1 MEPRHERT
9 TVSLAAGIAVALMA
23 CAPAVARA
31 DGMSA
36 KEVVATASRLAQQLG
51 MPQDK
56 RALVERRLAALME
69 DARFRAKYGSAPI
82 RGVLAYQMGEG
93 GFVVKVKKG
102 HGLARLDGDAADAKL
117 VLKSV
122 TVGAQIGGSSEWG
135 LGLVLGLTS
144 PRVFGGDYSGGTA
157 AATMAESGTSM
168 MELTSKQAMDGHKV
182 YLIGTAAGASAN
194 AGGGTLSIAVVR

>member
-1 MEPRHERT
+1 MT
-9 TVSLAAGIAVALMA
+9 AAVAIGVALLA
-23 CAPAVARA
+23 FAPTEARA
-31 DGMSA
+31 EGMSA
-36 KEVVATASRLAQQLG
+36 KEVAATAHRLAERLG

-69 DARFRAKYGSAPI
+69 DARFRSKYGTTPI

-93 GFVVKVKKG
+93 GLVVKVKKG
-102 HGLARLDGDAADAKL
+102 HGLARLEGEAGDEKL
-117 VLKSV
+117 VFKSV

-144 PRVFGGDYSGGTA
+144 PRIFGGDYSGGTVG
-157 AATMAESGTSM
+157 ATMAASGTGM

-182 YLIGTAAGASAN
+182 YLIGTATGASAN
-194 AGGGTLSIAVVR
+194 AGGGKLTIEVER

>member
-1 MEPRHERT
+1 MQASPRST
-9 TVSLAAGIAVALMA
+9 TAVALAMA
-23 CAPAVARA
+23 LLVSAPTVAAA
-31 DGMSA
+31 DGMHP

-51 MPQDK
+51 MPADK

-69 DARFRAKYGSAPI
+69 DARFRAKYGAAPI

-102 HGLARLDGDAADAKL
+102 HGLAHLEGDAADARL
-117 VLKSV
+117 LLKSV

-135 LGLVLGLTS
+135 VGLVLGLTS
-144 PRVFGGDYSGGTA
+144 PRVFGGDYSGGTV
-157 AATMAESGTSM
+157 AATMAEAGTSM

-194 AGGGTLSIAVVR
+194 AGGGKLTIEVAR

>member
-1 MEPRHERT
+1 MRRAVT
-9 TVSLAAGIAVALMA
+9 AAVAIGVALLA
-23 CAPAVARA
+23 FAPTDARA
-31 DGMSA
+31 EGMSA
-36 KEVVATASRLAQQLG
+36 KEVAATAHRLAERLG

-69 DARFRAKYGSAPI
+69 DARFRSKYGTTPI

-93 GFVVKVKKG
+93 GLVVKVKKG
-102 HGLARLDGDAADAKL
+102 HGLARLEGEAGDEKL
-117 VLKSV
+117 VFKSV

-144 PRVFGGDYSGGTA
+144 PRIFGGDYSGGTVG
-157 AATMAESGTSM
+157 ATMAASGTGM

-182 YLIGTAAGASAN
+182 YLIGTATGASAN
-194 AGGGTLSIAVVR
+194 AGGGKLTIEVER

>member
-1 MEPRHERT
+1 MSAKRST
-9 TVSLAAGIAVALMA
+9 LMLAASLALAVFS
-23 CAPAVARA
+23 PTVARA
-31 DGMSA
+31 DGLSK
-36 KEVVATASRLAQQLG
+36 KEVLATASRLAQAIA
-51 MPQDK
+51 MPPDK
-56 RALVERRLAALME
+56 RALVEKRLAKVMD
-69 DARFRAKYGSAPI
+69 DARFQAKYAGAPI

-102 HGLARLDGDAADAKL
+102 HGVAKLEGEPGDAKL

-144 PRVFGGDYSGGTA
+144 PRIFGGDYSGETA
-157 AATMAESGTSM
+157 AATMAEAGTAM
-168 MELTSKQAMDGHKV
+168 MELTSKQAADAHKV

-194 AGGGTLSIAVVR
+194 AGGGKLTIEVAR